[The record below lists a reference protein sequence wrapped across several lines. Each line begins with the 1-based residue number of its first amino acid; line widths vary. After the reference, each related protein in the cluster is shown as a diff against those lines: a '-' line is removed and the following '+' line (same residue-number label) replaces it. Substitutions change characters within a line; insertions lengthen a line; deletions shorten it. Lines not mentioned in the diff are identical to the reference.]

1 MIFNQWNLWKLPTQT
16 SRTQP
21 EHNQWINSIKYL
33 MMTLW
38 CRVTIL
44 FISPW
49 SLASSLFIRRE
60 FLRRTDRSLNSNL
73 DILQCLKCCENA
85 PWSLLWSS
93 PLRVPHSR
101 ISSWCNLQQSRS
113 FNEKLMLFSNLHYS
127 QKCMDN
133 ITTSAV
139 RSHHWKSTEITIW
152 IFLQPKNIFE
162 T

>member
-21 EHNQWINSIKYL
+21 EHIQWINSIKCL
-33 MMTLW
+33 MMTLR
-38 CRVTIL
+38 CPVTIL
-44 FISPW
+44 SVPCPW
-49 SLASSLFIRRE
+49 RHPYLRRE
-60 FLRRTDRSLNSNL
+60 FLRRMDRSQNSNL
-73 DILQCLKCCENA
+73 DIWQCLKCCENA